1 MSAALFA
8 LVIGGGLFVL
18 LVVLPIASA
27 VRTMRLADQIR
38 QLQGRLDELE
48 DQLHKVKRAAA
59 VPALASPVPV
69 PTPPAARPAPLVAA
83 PVPPEG
89 APEPSPVAVAPVL
102 AAVTPEPAL
111 TAAVPEPEPE
121 YAAVPV
127 SVSEAPESL
136 ESRIGGHWLLYVGTA
151 ALVFGIGFFVK
162 YAFDNNWITE
172 TGRVL
177 IGAVIGLV
185 MVLGGHRIARRGYPL
200 YGQIL
205 AGGGF
210 AALYLSVFAAFNY
223 YSLIGR
229 PGAFGLMAA
238 ITAGAALAADVH
250 RSRGLALFAVA
261 GGFLTP
267 FLVGGGQNAQV
278 TLLTYDAI
286 LAAGTMFMA
295 ARHGWPFLNLVS
307 FAFVMFTFASWA
319 DRYWTPAQWVPT
331 QIFLTL
337 FGGLYTAIAVRT
349 RRLWSAAASAIGA
362 LLFTAPVIFHVASV
376 ANLQP
381 HWMPLLVYLTLF
393 ALAGVAA
400 SMKLDAAWLRL
411 AVFAATAP
419 VLWRWLGTHHGP
431 GWLLAPAVV
440 VVAVYVMMLVAL
452 GERLSRQPTRWL
464 RGDLALFHASGLAL
478 FGGLYAIFDPVATA
492 WMPALALGL
501 ALWHGAVAW
510 TARPASEEA
519 GLNSLALAFAM
530 LGFAIG
536 LKFDQWWAIV
546 GWAVES
552 AAIIWVGLKTRRE
565 WMRLGGALLLAA
577 TFVRLFMLGYLV
589 APAGFRPI
597 FNPRVGATLVI
608 VAVCCVLALLH
619 ERFGGHLGDGA
630 RPETATLFIV
640 ANLLTLV
647 LLTTE
652 INFYW
657 RERYATDAAASLARS
672 ASLSVAW
679 AVYGTALIVVGI
691 IRRYAPIRY
700 LAIALLALTAA
711 KVFLFDLSAL
721 GGIYRIIGFVGL
733 GVFLL
738 LGAWLYQRYRDVIR

>member
-8 LVIGGGLFVL
+8 LVIGGGLF
-18 LVVLPIASA
+18 LVSIVLPIVSFF
-27 VRTMRLADQIR
+27 RTRQLADDISR
-38 QLQGRLDELE
+38 LRGRLDEIEPL
-48 DQLHKVKRAAA
+48 LRRARTP
-59 VPALASPVPV
+59 VGKPAEADGAPAPPSASV
-69 PTPPAARPAPLVAA
+69 PTPAPTPVPEPVAA
-83 PVPPEG
+83 PK
-89 APEPSPVAVAPVL
+89 AMTS
-102 AAVTPEPAL
+102 PAL
-111 TAAVPEPEPE
+111 Q
-121 YAAVPV
+121 
-127 SVSEAPESL
+127 ESL

-151 ALVFGIGFFVK
+151 ALVLGIGFFVK
-162 YAFDNNWITE
+162 YAFDNDWITE

-177 IGAVIGLV
+177 IGAIIGLV

-210 AALYLSVFAAFNY
+210 AALYISVFAAFNY
-223 YSLIGR
+223 YSLTGR
-229 PGAFGLMAA
+229 PVAFGLMVA

-250 RSRGLALFAVA
+250 QSRGLALFAVA

-267 FLVGGGQNAQV
+267 FLVGGDQNAQV
-278 TLLTYDAI
+278 ALLTYDAI
-286 LAAGTMFMA
+286 LAAATMFVA
-295 ARHGWPFLNLVS
+295 GRHGWPFLNIVS
-307 FAFVMFTFASWA
+307 FVFVLFTFASWA
-319 DRYWTPAQWVPT
+319 DRYYTSAQWVPT
-331 QIFLTL
+331 QIFLTF
-337 FGGLYTAIAVRT
+337 FGGLFTVIAVRT
-349 RRLWSAAASAIGA
+349 RRLWSAAAAAVGA
-362 LLFTAPVIFHVASV
+362 LLFTTPVIFHVASV
-376 ANLQP
+376 VNLQF
-381 HWMPLLVYLTLF
+381 HWMPFLVYLTLV

-400 SMKLDAAWLRL
+400 SMKMDAAWLRL

-419 VLWRWLGTHHGP
+419 ALWRWLGTHHGH

-440 VVAVYVMMLVAL
+440 VVALYAMMLVAL

-492 WMPALALGL
+492 WMAALALAL

-510 TARPASEEA
+510 AAHAASEEA

-536 LKFDQWWAIV
+536 LKLDQWWAVV

-552 AAIIWVGLKTRRE
+552 AAVIWVGLKARRE
-565 WMRLGGALLLAA
+565 WMRLGGALLLAWA
-577 TFVRLFMLGYLV
+577 LVRLFLLGYLA
-589 APAGFRPI
+589 APAGFSPI
-597 FNPRVGATLVI
+597 LNPRVGATLVI
-608 VAVCCVLALLH
+608 VAVFYALALVH
-619 ERFGGHLGDGA
+619 GHVGGYAGDNA
-630 RPETATLFIV
+630 RPEIATFVVL
-640 ANLLTLV
+640 ANVLTLV

-657 RERYATDAAASLARS
+657 RERYATDAAAGLARI
-672 ASLSVAW
+672 ASISVAW

-691 IRRYAPIRY
+691 GRRYAPIRY

-738 LGAWLYQRYRDVIR
+738 LGAWLYQRYRDVIVGKD